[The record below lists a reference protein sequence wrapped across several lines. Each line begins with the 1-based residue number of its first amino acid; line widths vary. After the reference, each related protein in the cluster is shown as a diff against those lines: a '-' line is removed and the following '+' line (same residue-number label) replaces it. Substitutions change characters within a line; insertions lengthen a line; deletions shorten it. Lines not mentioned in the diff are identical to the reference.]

1 MVSKLEQL
9 LDSLD
14 PDRTLD
20 EVARR
25 ADKAMNTFPLP
36 SSQIADWEAFR
47 RCLICFHQHVETTI
61 LRLRG
66 DVSGGADFDW
76 GRCCQVLTRAFGVNG
91 EKTAFEMART
101 GVEGGL
107 YAVLKKTAQT
117 VADSYADNEPSARI
131 AAYWNQLSTD
141 EKLAAP
147 DEYLRR
153 YGHLLPSELTED
165 GAGRVRADFSRVLR
179 EHLRMVERL
188 RQIGRS

>member
-1 MVSKLEQL
+1 MVNKLERL

-14 PDRTLD
+14 PDRTLN

-25 ADKAMNTFPLP
+25 ADEAMNTFPLP

-47 RCLICFHQHVETTI
+47 RCLIRFHQRVEATI

-66 DVSGGADFDW
+66 DVSGGVDFDW

-101 GVEGGL
+101 GIEGGL

-117 VADSYADNEPSARI
+117 LADSCAENEVAARVGH
-131 AAYWNQLSTD
+131 YWNVLSTD

-147 DEYLRR
+147 DEYLGRH
-153 YGHLLPSELTED
+153 GHLLPSELTEG
-165 GAGRVRADFSRVLR
+165 GAGRVRADFPKVLQ
-179 EHLRMVERL
+179 EHPRMIQRL
-188 RQIGRS
+188 RQIGRT